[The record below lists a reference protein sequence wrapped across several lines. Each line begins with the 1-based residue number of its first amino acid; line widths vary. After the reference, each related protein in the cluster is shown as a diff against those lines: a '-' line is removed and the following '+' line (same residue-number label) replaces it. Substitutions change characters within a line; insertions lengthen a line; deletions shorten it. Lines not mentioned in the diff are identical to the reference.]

1 MRAVA
6 DDEAK
11 RLTADADRRLRALNS
26 SVVNG
31 AKKQAAPPEP
41 RRGATRGI
49 AFIVACVALFLW
61 GFHRGTSVPDGRWL
75 LAVLLL
81 GAFLAAVVLAGRSY
95 RRSERRS
102 AAYTE
107 KIQGRLKQYQGTDRY
122 QDGT

>member
-6 DDEAK
+6 DEEAE

-26 SVVNG
+26 SVVKG
-31 AKKQAAPPEP
+31 AARPAEPKP

-81 GAFLAAVVLAGRSY
+81 GAFLAVVVLAGRAY

-107 KIQGRLKQYQGTDRY
+107 KVQGRLKQYQGTDRY